1 MHCQDNHDDDMGTQ
15 KPPALSPRARE
26 IKRQIENGTYQVDI
40 PSLAE
45 RLLEKE
51 DGPVTNLP
59 TPKNDEKPRDT

>member
-15 KPPALSPRARE
+15 KPPTLSPRARE
-26 IKRQIENGTYQVDI
+26 IKRQIEDGTYQVDI

-45 RLLEKE
+45 RLLEEE
-51 DGPVTNLP
+51 DGSVTSLP